1 MYMSLEE
8 PKMDATKFEQFVA
21 EALTTE
27 RETDTVLGPD
37 ELYGLYT
44 SWCLIHKLQP
54 AAPDSLFKALKQRG
68 IDPHNCELAM
78 TGPAAADYILASAPS
93 LI

>member
-1 MYMSLEE
+1 MN
-8 PKMDATKFEQFVA
+8 ATKFDEFIA

-27 RETDTVLGPD
+27 RETDTVFGRD

-44 SWCLIHKLQP
+44 SWGLIHQLQP
-54 AAPDSLFKALKQRG
+54 AAPGSLFTALRERG
-68 IDPHNCELAM
+68 IDPENCELAM

>member
-1 MYMSLEE
+1 
-8 PKMDATKFEQFVA
+8 MDATQFDQFIA

-27 RETDTVLGPD
+27 RETDTVFGPD

-44 SWCLIHKLQP
+44 SWCLIHQLQP
-54 AAPDSLFKALKQRG
+54 AAPDSLFTALRERG
-68 IDPHNCELAM
+68 IDPENCELAM

>member
-1 MYMSLEE
+1 MT
-8 PKMDATKFEQFVA
+8 ATHFELFVA

-27 RETDTVLGPD
+27 RETDTQLTPD
-37 ELYGLYT
+37 DLYT
-44 SWCLIHKLQP
+44 SWCLIHRTQPEAP
-54 AAPDSLFKALKQRG
+54 AALWASLKEQG
-68 IDPHNCELAM
+68 IDPEDCELAM

>member
-1 MYMSLEE
+1 MT
-8 PKMDATKFEQFVA
+8 ATHFELFVA

-27 RETDTVLGPD
+27 RETDTQLTPD

-44 SWCLIHKLQP
+44 SWCLINQTQPEPP
-54 AAPDSLFKALKQRG
+54 AALWASLKEQG
-68 IDPHNCELAM
+68 IDPEDCELAM

>member
-1 MYMSLEE
+1 
-8 PKMDATKFEQFVA
+8 MDATKFDQFIA

-27 RETDTVLGPD
+27 RETDTVFGPD

-44 SWCLIHKLQP
+44 SWCLIHQLQP
-54 AAPDSLFKALKQRG
+54 AAPDSLFTALRERG
-68 IDPHNCELAM
+68 IDADDCDLAM

>member
-1 MYMSLEE
+1 M
-8 PKMDATKFEQFVA
+8 TTTHFELLVA

-27 RETDTVLGPD
+27 RETDTQLTPD

-44 SWCLIHKLQP
+44 SWCLINQTQPEPP
-54 AAPDSLFKALKQRG
+54 AALWASLMELG
-68 IDPHNCELAM
+68 IDPEDCELAM
-78 TGPAAADYILASAPS
+78 TGPAAADYIVASAPS

>member
-1 MYMSLEE
+1 
-8 PKMDATKFEQFVA
+8 MDATKFEQFIA

-54 AAPDSLFKALKQRG
+54 AAPTRCLRLSSR
-68 IDPHNCELAM
+68 
-78 TGPAAADYILASAPS
+78 AASIRRTASWP
-93 LI
+93 

>member
-1 MYMSLEE
+1 MT
-8 PKMDATKFEQFVA
+8 ATHFERFVA
-21 EALTTE
+21 EALTAE
-27 RETDTVLGPD
+27 RETDGQLTPD

-44 SWCLIHKLQP
+44 SWCLIHETQPQPP
-54 AAPDSLFKALKQRG
+54 AALWASLKEQG
-68 IDPHNCELAM
+68 IAPEDCELAM

>member
-1 MYMSLEE
+1 MH
-8 PKMDATKFEQFVA
+8 ATQFEQFVA

-44 SWCLIHKLQP
+44 SWCLIHNVQPDAP
-54 AAPDSLFKALKQRG
+54 AALFAALKANG
-68 IDPHNCELAM
+68 IDPQNCELAM

>member
-1 MYMSLEE
+1 
-8 PKMDATKFEQFVA
+8 MDATQFHSFIA

-44 SWCLIHKLQP
+44 SWCLIHELQP
-54 AAPDSLFKALKQRG
+54 AAPDSLFTAVRERG
-68 IDPHNCELAM
+68 IDPENCELAM

>member
-1 MYMSLEE
+1 
-8 PKMDATKFEQFVA
+8 MDATQFDLFVA

-44 SWCLIHKLQP
+44 SWCLIHKAQP
-54 AAPDSLFKALKQRG
+54 DAAGALFVALRERG
-68 IDPHNCELAM
+68 IDPENCEMAM

>member
-1 MYMSLEE
+1 
-8 PKMDATKFEQFVA
+8 MDATQFDQFIA

-44 SWCLIHKLQP
+44 SWCLIHQLQP
-54 AAPDSLFKALKQRG
+54 AAPGPLFTALSERS
-68 IDPHNCELAM
+68 IDPQNCELAM

>member
-1 MYMSLEE
+1 
-8 PKMDATKFEQFVA
+8 MDATQFDLFVA

-44 SWCLIHKLQP
+44 SWCLIHKVQP
-54 AAPDSLFKALKQRG
+54 DAPEALFAALKERG
-68 IDPHNCELAM
+68 IDPENCELAM

>member
-1 MYMSLEE
+1 M
-8 PKMDATKFEQFVA
+8 PRGAKMDATQFDLFVA

-44 SWCLIHKLQP
+44 SWCLIHKAQP
-54 AAPDSLFKALKQRG
+54 AAPGALFVALRERG
-68 IDPHNCELAM
+68 IDSENCELAM

>member
-1 MYMSLEE
+1 MT
-8 PKMDATKFEQFVA
+8 ATHFEQFVA

-27 RETDTVLGPD
+27 RETDTQLSQD

-44 SWCLIHKLQP
+44 SWCLIHKTQPQLP
-54 AAPDSLFKALKQRG
+54 AALWSALKVQG
-68 IDPHNCELAM
+68 IDPEDCELAM

>member
-1 MYMSLEE
+1 
-8 PKMDATKFEQFVA
+8 MDATQFDQFIA
-21 EALTTE
+21 ESLSTE

-44 SWCLIHKLQP
+44 SWCLIHQLRP
-54 AAPDSLFKALKQRG
+54 AAPVSLFTALRERG
-68 IDPHNCELAM
+68 IDPENCELAM